1 MAAEAEPGGGLP
13 AYAGSVDDGT
23 VELQAADG
31 EEVDALAESYQRRG
45 GQPGIAYGIVAGGR
59 LVHAGGFGQCRVAGP
74 GGAPD
79 AQAGPGT
86 QAGPGAGSSD
96 GGGVPG
102 AGTVFRIAS
111 MTKSFT
117 ASAVLALRDEGALS
131 LDDLAED
138 YVPELRGWAPV
149 TPDAQRVRIRHL
161 LTMTAGFPTDDP
173 WGDRQQGTPLPEF
186 SEFLSAGVSFA
197 WAPGTRFEYSNLGY
211 AILGRVITAVS
222 GAPYPDFIR
231 TRLLAPLGLSR
242 TGFEAAEFA
251 PEELAAG
258 HRRTGPGWSHIPPA
272 PCGAFA
278 PMGGVFSCVRD
289 LAVWVAGFAAAFPP
303 GPEGA
308 GGQHPLSRAARRE
321 MQLPQVATGARF
333 PVPMP
338 GTSATGSYGFGL
350 FVEDD
355 PVWGRIVLHS
365 GGYPGF
371 GSNMR
376 WHPATGLG
384 VIVLGNSTYAPVG
397 PFAVRLL
404 TTVLR
409 RQARRAV
416 PARAAHLDG
425 SAHQDRAL
433 ALAPAGPWPETVAAR
448 DDVAGLLQSWN
459 DDVAGKL
466 FSGNVPLDEPFPERQ
481 RKIALIR
488 ERLGDF
494 RDDRMRPPEF
504 DTPAHCRWWVAGDGG
519 AAQVEIRLSPE
530 RPARVQSLILA
541 VPPLTGSPLRLALD
555 RIIALMND
563 GATSWPASL
572 PAAPALDRVLLIRR
586 LRMAAAWAG
595 RCHAGAYRA
604 GDGET
609 SVTVELDGEFTRL
622 LLTVAVDRG
631 AGLLQQ
637 ADVMLGV

>member
-1 MAAEAEPGGGLP
+1 M
-13 AYAGSVDDGT
+13 D
-23 VELQAADG
+23 AADR
-31 EEVDALAESYQRRG
+31 EAVDALAESYQRGG
-45 GQPGIAYGIVAGGR
+45 GQPGIAYGVVAGRR
-59 LVHAGGFGQCRVAGP
+59 LVHAGGFGQRRAWEM
-74 GGAPD
+74 PD
-79 AQAGPGT
+79 AGSADAGR
-86 QAGPGAGSSD
+86 
-96 GGGVPG
+96 VPD

-117 ASAVLALRDEGALS
+117 ASAVLTLRDEGALS

-138 YVPELRGWAPV
+138 YVPELRGWPAV

-186 SEFLSAGVSFA
+186 SAFLSGGVSFA

-211 AILGRVITAVS
+211 AILGRVISAVT
-222 GAPYPDFIR
+222 GAPYPDVIR
-231 TRLLAPLGLSR
+231 TRLLAPLGMAR
-242 TGFEAAEFA
+242 TGLEAAEFA
-251 PEELAAG
+251 HGNLATG
-258 HRRTGPGWSHIPPA
+258 HRRAAGGWSEVPPA

-278 PMGGVFSCVRD
+278 PMGGVFSCVQD

-303 GPEGA
+303 GPEDT
-308 GGQHPLSRAARRE
+308 GGPHPLSRSARRE

-338 GTSATGSYGFGL
+338 GSSATGSYGFGL

-376 WHPATGLG
+376 WHAATGLG
-384 VIVLGNSTYAPVG
+384 VIVLANSTYAPVG

-409 RQARRAV
+409 QEARRAV
-416 PARAAHLDG
+416 PDRAAHLDG
-425 SAHQDRAL
+425 SAHADRAL

-448 DDVAGLLQSWN
+448 DDVAGLLQSW
-459 DDVAGKL
+459 DDAVAGKL
-466 FSGNVPLDEPFPERQ
+466 FSGNVALDEPFPERQ
-481 RKIALIR
+481 RKIALIH

-494 RDDRMRPPEF
+494 RDEEKRLPEF
-504 DTPAHCRWWVAGDGG
+504 DTPAHCRWWVTGEDGT
-519 AAQVEIRLSPE
+519 AQVEIRLSPE

-541 VPPLTGSPLRLALD
+541 VPPAGASPLRLALD

-563 GATSWPASL
+563 GATSWPASV
-572 PAAPALDRVLLIRR
+572 PAAPLLDREVLIRR

-595 RCHAGAYRA
+595 RCRAGAYRA

-622 LLTVAVDRG
+622 LLTVGVERT

-637 ADVMLGV
+637 ADVMLGL

>member
-1 MAAEAEPGGGLP
+1 MTAEAGMTEEAGP
-13 AYAGSVDDGT
+13 ADGT
-23 VELQAADG
+23 ADLPMADR
-31 EEVDALAESYQRRG
+31 EAVDVLAESYQRRG
-45 GQPGIAYGIVAGGR
+45 SQPGVAYGVVAGGR
-59 LVHAGGFGQCRVAGP
+59 LVHSGGFGRRQAARAGGPGAAVDARAAAGAGP
-74 GGAPD
+74 VDGGAPD
-79 AQAGPGT
+79 
-86 QAGPGAGSSD
+86 
-96 GGGVPG
+96 

-117 ASAVLALRDEGALS
+117 ASAILALRDEGALS

-138 YVPELRGWAPV
+138 YVPELCGWPAV

-173 WGDRQQGTPLPEF
+173 WGDREQGTPLPEF

-211 AILGRVITAVS
+211 AILGRVISAVS
-222 GAPYPDFIR
+222 GVPYPDFIR
-231 TRLLAPLGLSR
+231 TRLLAPLGMSH
-242 TGFEAAEFA
+242 TGFEAAEFTPA
-251 PEELAAG
+251 ELAAG
-258 HRRTGPGWSHIPPA
+258 HRRAVGGWSQIPPA

-289 LAVWVAGFAAAFPP
+289 LAAWVAGFAAAFPP
-303 GPEGA
+303 GPEET
-308 GGQHPLSRAARRE
+308 GGPHPLSRAIRRE
-321 MQLPQVATGARF
+321 MQLPQVATGMRF
-333 PVPMP
+333 PMP
-338 GTSATGSYGFGL
+338 IPGSSATSSYGFGL

-355 PVWGRIVLHS
+355 PAWGRIVQHS

-404 TTVLR
+404 TTVLGQ
-409 RQARRAV
+409 QARRAV
-416 PARAAHLDG
+416 PNRAPHLHG
-425 SAHQDRAL
+425 SAHADRAL

-448 DDVAGLLQSWN
+448 DEVAQLLQTW
-459 DDVAGKL
+459 DDAVAGKL
-466 FSGNVPLDEPFPERQ
+466 FSGNVPFDEPFTERQ
-481 RKIALIR
+481 HKIALIR
-488 ERLGDF
+488 ERLGGFHDAGT
-494 RDDRMRPPEF
+494 RPPEF

-519 AAQVEIRLSPE
+519 VTQVEIRLSPQ

-541 VPPLTGSPLRLALD
+541 VPPAGGSPLRLALD
-555 RIIALMND
+555 RVVALMND
-563 GATSWPASL
+563 GATSWPASI
-572 PAAPALDRVLLIRR
+572 PAVPSLDRALLIRR

-595 RCHAGAYRA
+595 PCRTGAYRA

-622 LLTVAVDRG
+622 LLTVAVDRAG
-631 AGLLQQ
+631 GLLQQ
-637 ADVMLGV
+637 AEVTLGS

>member
-1 MAAEAEPGGGLP
+1 M
-13 AYAGSVDDGT
+13 D
-23 VELQAADG
+23 AADR
-31 EEVDALAESYQRRG
+31 EAVDALAESYQRRG
-45 GQPGIAYGIVAGGR
+45 GQPGIAYGVVAGGR
-59 LVHAGGFGQCRVAGP
+59 LVHAGGFGQRRAWEM
-74 GGAPD
+74 PD
-79 AQAGPGT
+79 AGSADAGR
-86 QAGPGAGSSD
+86 
-96 GGGVPG
+96 VPD

-117 ASAVLALRDEGALS
+117 ASAVLTLRDEGALG

-138 YVPELRGWAPV
+138 YVPELRGWPAV
-149 TPDAQRVRIRHL
+149 TPDAHRVRIRHL

-186 SEFLSAGVSFA
+186 SAFLSGGVSFA

-211 AILGRVITAVS
+211 AILGRVISAVT
-222 GAPYPDFIR
+222 GAPYPDVIR
-231 TRLLAPLGLSR
+231 TRLLAPLGLAR

-251 PEELAAG
+251 PGNLAAG
-258 HRRTGPGWSHIPPA
+258 HRRAAGGWSEIPPA

-278 PMGGVFSCVRD
+278 PMGGVFSCVQD

-303 GPEGA
+303 GPEGT
-308 GGQHPLSRAARRE
+308 GGPHPLSRSARRE

-338 GTSATGSYGFGL
+338 GSSATGSYGFGL

-376 WHPATGLG
+376 WHAATGLG

-409 RQARRAV
+409 QEARRAV
-416 PARAAHLDG
+416 PDRAAHLDG
-425 SAHQDRAL
+425 SAHADRAL

-448 DDVAGLLQSWN
+448 DDVAGLLQSW
-459 DDVAGKL
+459 DDAVAGKL
-466 FSGNVPLDEPFPERQ
+466 FSSNVALDEPFPERQ

-488 ERLGDF
+488 ERLGGF
-494 RDDRMRPPEF
+494 RDEEKRLPEF
-504 DTPAHCRWWVAGDGG
+504 DTPAHCRWWVTGEDGT
-519 AAQVEIRLSPE
+519 AQVEIRLSPE

-541 VPPLTGSPLRLALD
+541 VPPAGASPLRLALD

-563 GATSWPASL
+563 GATSWPASIR
-572 PAAPALDRVLLIRR
+572 AAPLLDREVLIRR

-595 RCHAGAYRA
+595 RCRAGAYRA

-609 SVTVELDGEFTRL
+609 SVTVDLDGEFTRL
-622 LLTVAVDRG
+622 LLTVAVDRT

-637 ADVMLGV
+637 ADIMLGL